1 MPLRNHRLR
10 RNAEACFVRLRD
22 LNALPEFPLVDEIDF
37 SDDDARDGLF
47 GPISSRAR
55 AKDLL
60 SSYAAEHELCW
71 HVVSTKPTQ
80 GACFGRQLRR
90 CRGYCVGKES
100 LMQHNLRLLEALAER
115 KLPAWPWPGRIAV
128 REVDQAREAT
138 DADAARVALHVFD
151 RWCLVGTATSD
162 AGLDEL
168 RDAPAAA
175 FDADIFKLLW
185 RFVQDA
191 PDAVIK
197 L

>member
-1 MPLRNHRLR
+1 
-10 RNAEACFVRLRD
+10 
-22 LNALPEFPLVDEIDF
+22 
-37 SDDDARDGLF
+37 
-47 GPISSRAR
+47 
-55 AKDLL
+55 
-60 SSYAAEHELCW
+60 
-71 HVVSTKPTQ
+71 
-80 GACFGRQLRR
+80 
-90 CRGYCVGKES
+90 
-100 LMQHNLRLLEALAER
+100 MQHNLRLLEALAER